1 MGRRSATGRWAV
13 EQTKSVAWRMRD
25 LLPEALGEVR
35 SLGSG
40 HLIEREREP
49 VLVGGDR
56 QEPAIRDEPL
66 DVLEDRLAHSG
77 DQRLFLAQEQKVGE
91 NAGFTLECERLRIP
105 AVVAAVVEITEQ
117 IGKA

>member
-77 DQRLFLAQEQKVGE
+77 DQRLLLPHDQKETGKE
-91 NAGFTLECERLRIP
+91 PGRERG
-105 AVVAAVVEITEQ
+105 
-117 IGKA
+117 GKD

>member
-49 VLVGGDR
+49 VLVDGDR

-77 DQRLFLAQEQKVGE
+77 DQRSDEHTSELQSLMRSSSAVFCLKKKNHEQ
-91 NAGFTLECERLRIP
+91 FY
-105 AVVAAVVEITEQ
+105 Q
-117 IGKA
+117 

>member
-49 VLVGGDR
+49 ALVGGAR
-56 QEPAIRDEPL
+56 QEPALRDEPV
-66 DVLEDRLAHSG
+66 DVLDDRVAHSG
-77 DQRLFLAQEQKVGE
+77 DQRPFPAQEQQNGRATRREKVG
-91 NAGFTLECERLRIP
+91 
-105 AVVAAVVEITEQ
+105 Q
-117 IGKA
+117 

>member
-35 SLGSG
+35 SLVSG

-56 QEPAIRDEPL
+56 QEPAIWDEPL
-66 DVLEDRLAHSG
+66 DVLEDSLAHAG
-77 DQRLFLAQEQKVGE
+77 VQRLFLAQAQNVGE
-91 NAGFTLECERLRIP
+91 NAGFMLEFERLRIP
-105 AVVAAVVEITEQ
+105 ALVAAFVGIT
-117 IGKA
+117 